1 MHAARILGSM
11 LSPYVRWGFTF
22 FFATHLL
29 ITLLLDVQALPIG
42 DSFPEALKALIKV
55 SAVRPVVFGGGGAR
69 KFLMGEAE
77 TLRAAQHNC
86 MAHDCLPL
94 CVT

>member
-1 MHAARILGSM
+1 M
-11 LSPYVRWGFTF
+11 SPYVRWGFTV

-55 SAVRPVVFGGGGAR
+55 SAVRPVVLGGRGAT

-77 TLRAAQHNC
+77 TLRAAQHIF
-86 MAHDCLPL
+86 MVHECLPL
-94 CVT
+94 CATRT